1 MTAGSRKR
9 AYRKGRLL
17 AEQAGALVRIAL
29 LEAATLAIGVR
40 RAEDRG
46 IALAGPLLRIAEGRI
61 ALPGSVRVALVL
73 DLTGVGFAGSL
84 GLSELIMLDH
94 EAATYG
100 QEVRVVVGRNYPLQR
115 AVASAGLEGSFPIFG
130 SMDDALA

>member
-1 MTAGSRKR
+1 VDHLDNGNRPGPERLSVTRTDRDDCIMLVVRGDLSLATEGQLLGAAGTVLRERS
-9 AYRKGRLL
+9 GR
-17 AEQAGALVRIAL
+17 
-29 LEAATLAIGVR
+29 
-40 RAEDRG
+40 
-46 IALAGPLLRIAEGRI
+46 P
-61 ALPGSVRVALVL
+61 LVL